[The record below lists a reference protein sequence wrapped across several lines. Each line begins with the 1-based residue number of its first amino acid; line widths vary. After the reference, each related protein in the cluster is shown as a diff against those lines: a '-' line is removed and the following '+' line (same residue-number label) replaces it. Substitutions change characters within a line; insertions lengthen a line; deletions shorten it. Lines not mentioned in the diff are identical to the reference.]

1 MSVISFKCPNCD
13 GELVFEPSTQKYECP
28 YCGSDFTQDQMD
40 EMYPQE
46 QPPRE
51 SGTADFD
58 GEKREEEP
66 VKEEEEQRG
75 EAVVYTCPSCGQK
88 IRIPRGKGKI
98 DIDCPK
104 CHTKFIKKS

>member
-51 SGTADFD
+51 
-58 GEKREEEP
+58 
-66 VKEEEEQRG
+66 
-75 EAVVYTCPSCGQK
+75 
-88 IRIPRGKGKI
+88 
-98 DIDCPK
+98 
-104 CHTKFIKKS
+104 